1 MSNTQ
6 TTPKATTNPD
16 VAAGTAQFLTPVVI
30 ELEALVVNGKQ
41 AHWNLRGSNFIGV
54 HELLDTLV
62 ADAQE
67 WADLAAERIVALG
80 LPIDAR
86 IATVA
91 ANTKASPLSDGFV
104 QSDKSIDSVV
114 TLGAPFADTAA
125 KARSQSGSSAEI
137 DTFDLN
143 PQVATSL
150 KNGTIGFAVDQQP
163 YLQGYEAVDLLW
175 LYRYNKDTLGGGQA
189 VLTGPQIVT
198 KDDADALLSYAKRG
212 TR

>member
-1 MSNTQ
+1 MSNTE

-41 AHWNLRGSNFIGV
+41 AHWNLRGANFIGV

-86 IATVA
+86 LSTVA
-91 ANTKASPLSDGFV
+91 ANTKAAPLSDGFV
-104 QSDKSIDSVV
+104 QSDRSIAEVIGQIDVALDAVNTAVRELDELDQTSQDVAIEIARG
-114 TLGAPFADTAA
+114 LDKDRWLLFAHI
-125 KARSQSGSSAEI
+125 AE
-137 DTFDLN
+137 
-143 PQVATSL
+143 
-150 KNGTIGFAVDQQP
+150 
-163 YLQGYEAVDLLW
+163 
-175 LYRYNKDTLGGGQA
+175 
-189 VLTGPQIVT
+189 
-198 KDDADALLSYAKRG
+198 
-212 TR
+212 